1 VLLRRSRLGPLAVLI
16 AAGLAGCSGSE
27 APGPPSPGPAA
38 KAASV
43 APPTPPTV
51 PPPVVAEYTYEVKGR
66 RDPFQPLI
74 KPKSATQV
82 RVRPKTGLASLEVNE
97 LKLAGI
103 VWEQRGFYALVE
115 APNGAGYVIRVNDII
130 GEDARVAK
138 ITPEG
143 ITVEV
148 KSFDPAMRQVPARLV
163 ELRLRKE
170 E

>member
-1 VLLRRSRLGPLAVLI
+1 VLLRRSRLGPLAALI
-16 AAGLAGCSGSE
+16 AIGLAGCSSGE
-27 APGPPSPGPAA
+27 APSPSPPGPAA
-38 KAASV
+38 KV
-43 APPTPPTV
+43 APVKPTAAPAMPA
-51 PPPVVAEYTYEVKGR
+51 PVVAEYTYDTKGR

-74 KPKSATQV
+74 KPKSATPA
-82 RVRPKTGLASLEVNE
+82 RTRAKTGLASLEVNE
-97 LKLAGI
+97 LKLAGV
-103 VWEQRGFYALVE
+103 VWEKRGFYALVE
-115 APNGAGYVIRVNDII
+115 APNGSGYVIRVNDII

-148 KSFDPAMRQVPARLV
+148 KSLDAAMRQVPARLV